1 VTQTPSA
8 AEPGV
13 AATPFHDLDAYV
25 ALPRVGGLA
34 LSPDGTRLV
43 TTVATLNPKRTA
55 HVTALWEVDPTGEA
69 PARRLT
75 RSAKG
80 EGTPAF
86 TPAGDVLFVSA
97 RPDPEAEESKD
108 DTALLWLLPAG
119 GGEAR
124 VVGSRPGGIDS
135 VVAAA
140 RADTVAVLSS
150 TMPSAVTAEDD
161 EERRKARKDKGV
173 AAILHSSYPI
183 RFWDHDLGPDQPRV
197 LAGTVPDGDAA
208 IEWRDLTPDA
218 RAALYEAEP
227 ELSADGSAAV
237 TAWVVADG
245 HGATREIV
253 VRIDVATGERTVLAD
268 DERFYYYGPRISP
281 DGATVAFI
289 RRLRTA
295 PDRPPKVH
303 LVLVPLAGGGI
314 TELAP
319 DWDRWPDE
327 LRWTPD
333 GRALIVGAH
342 ENGRSPLFR
351 VDVADGTVVRLTGD
365 DGAYTDPCVS
375 PDGRHVYA
383 LRAAIDAPPA
393 PVRLDAEQADQQPAL
408 LQPPAPAVD
417 VPGSLAE
424 VTATAEDGTPLRAWL
439 ALPPGAESEPAP
451 LLLWV
456 HGGPLHSWN
465 SWTWRWNPWLMAA
478 RGYAVLLP
486 DPALSTGYGQHMVD
500 RGWATWGGA
509 PFTDLMAI
517 TDAAEAR
524 ADIDET
530 RTAAMGGSFGG
541 YMANWIAGH
550 TDRFTAIVTHA
561 SLWALEQFGPTTD
574 DASFWLGEMTEEMA
588 AANSPHRYADAITTP
603 MLVIHGDKDYR
614 VPIGEALRLWWDL
627 VYRQDD
633 PEGNPHRFLYFPD
646 ENHWVLKP
654 QHAIVWYQT
663 VFAFLGEHVRGE
675 PFEVPELL
683 R

>member
-8 AEPGV
+8 VEPGV
-13 AATPFHDLDAYV
+13 AATPFHELDAYV

-55 HVTALWEVDPTGEA
+55 YVTALWEVDPTGQA

-97 RPDPEAEESKD
+97 RPDPDAEEGKD
-108 DTALLWLLPAG
+108 DTAHLWLLPAG

-124 VVGSRPGGIDS
+124 VAGSRPGGIDS
-135 VVAAA
+135 VVTAA

-150 TMPSAVTAEDD
+150 TMPGAVTAEDD
-161 EERRKARKDKGV
+161 EERRKARKDKDV

-183 RFWDHDLGPDQPRV
+183 RFWDHDLGPDQPRL
-197 LAGTVPDGDAA
+197 LAGTVPDGDGA

-227 ELSADGSAAV
+227 ELSPDGAAAV

-281 DGATVAFI
+281 DRETVAFI

-295 PDRPPKVH
+295 PDRPPQVH
-303 LVLVPLAGGGI
+303 LVLVPLAGGEI

-319 DWDRWPDE
+319 DWDRWADE

-342 ENGRSPLFR
+342 EQGRSPLFR
-351 VDVADGTVVRLTGD
+351 LDVANGTVVRLTGD

-393 PVRLDAEQADQQPAL
+393 PVRLAAEQADQQPTL
-408 LQPPAPAVD
+408 LQPPAPAVE
-417 VPGSLAE
+417 VPGSLSE

-439 ALPPGAESEPAP
+439 VLPPGAESEPAP

-465 SWTWRWNPWLMAA
+465 SWAWRWNPWLMAA

-500 RGWATWGGA
+500 RGWAQWGGA
-509 PFTDLMAI
+509 PFTDLMTI

-524 ADIDET
+524 ADIDRT

-588 AANSPHRYADAITTP
+588 TANSPHRYADAITTP

-646 ENHWVLKP
+646 ENHWILKP
-654 QHAIVWYQT
+654 QHAIVWYQA